1 MGEIIKINGD
11 ELTPVEGQKDLMEIT
26 EGLLLD
32 VRSSIE
38 SKKTMSVPI
47 GELSTLGAGVA
58 SLVPAINT
66 VTTTTTMATDG
77 LFTIANKVA
86 GDTLKMAKNGNAWGA
101 MKTAA
106 GGSKMVQL
114 AEAGPLTATSQAV
127 AAINPATMMMA
138 VALYSI
144 EKQLGE
150 IAETQKQIL
159 AFLEIKD
166 EANVE
171 GDLETL
177 TELINNYKHNWDNE
191 MYVQNSHKMVMDIKR
206 TARSNMLTY
215 QKKVAELVSSK
226 KLLVAQGQ
234 VKSALSELEK
244 RFKYYRL
251 SLYTY
256 SLASMM
262 EIMLGGNYKEE
273 YISGIKDEIVKLS
286 GNYREL
292 FEKSSIYL
300 EKLGESAVEANV
312 LKGIGTAGKAVGKF
326 IGSIPLVK
334 EGPVDEFLQ
343 DSGSH
348 LKKNAIGMEKKAV
361 HQFASLNNSGT
372 HVFVDKMNDMIQIYN
387 HTERICFDDKDF
399 FKIDHPE
406 KTKVKFNMNAG
417 DVNLRAWDYL
427 INGEEDPDWIQMNS
441 WKTKQANNNLNRAEY
456 LMALCVSGCNI
467 GLVVRHF
474 GMIFGK

>member
-1 MGEIIKINGD
+1 MGDIVELSNGGIAPVD
-11 ELTPVEGQKDLMEIT
+11 ESKDLMEIT

-32 VRSSIE
+32 AKSSIE
-38 SKKTMSVPI
+38 NKKTMSVPI
-47 GELSTLGAGVA
+47 AELSTLGAGVA
-58 SLVPAINT
+58 SLVPAFNT
-66 VTTTTTMATDG
+66 VTTTTTLTTDG

-101 MKTAA
+101 MKTTT
-106 GGSKMVQL
+106 GGSKMAQL

-127 AAINPATMMMA
+127 SAINPTTMMMA

-159 AFLEIKD
+159 SFLEIKD
-166 EANVE
+166 EAGIE

-191 MYVQNSHKMVMDIKR
+191 VYVQNSHKMVMDIKR
-206 TARSNMLTY
+206 TARSNMLTS
-215 QKKVAELVSSK
+215 QKRVAELVASK
-226 KLLVAQGQ
+226 KLVVGQGQ
-234 VKSALSELEK
+234 VKSTLAEMEK
-244 RFKYYRL
+244 RFKYYKL
-251 SLYTY
+251 ALYTY

-273 YISGIKDEIVKLS
+273 YITGIKDEIIKLS

-292 FEKSSIYL
+292 FEKSSLYL
-300 EKLGESAVEANV
+300 EKLGRSAVEANV

-343 DSGSH
+343 DGGAN
-348 LKKNAIGMEKKAV
+348 LKKNAIGMEKQAV
-361 HQFASLNNSGT
+361 HQFAALNNSGT
-372 HVFVDKMNDMIQIYN
+372 HIFVNKMEDMIQIYN
-387 HTERICFDDKDF
+387 HTERICFDDKQ
-399 FKIDHPE
+399 I
-406 KTKVKFNMNAG
+406 
-417 DVNLRAWDYL
+417 YL
-427 INGEEDPDWIQMNS
+427 V
-441 WKTKQANNNLNRAEY
+441 AN
-456 LMALCVSGCNI
+456 
-467 GLVVRHF
+467 
-474 GMIFGK
+474 

>member
-1 MGEIIKINGD
+1 MGDIVELSNGGIAPID
-11 ELTPVEGQKDLMEIT
+11 ESKDLMEIT

-32 VRSSIE
+32 TKSSIE
-38 SKKTMSVPI
+38 NKKTMSVPI
-47 GELSTLGAGVA
+47 AELSALGACVA
-58 SLVPAINT
+58 SLVPAFNT
-66 VTTTTTMATDG
+66 VTTTTTLATDG

-101 MKTAA
+101 MKTAT

-127 AAINPATMMMA
+127 SAINPTTMMMA

-159 AFLEIKD
+159 SFLEIKD
-166 EANVE
+166 EAGIE

-177 TELINNYKHNWDNE
+177 SELINNYKHNWDNE
-191 MYVQNSHKMVMDIKR
+191 IYVQNSHKMVMDIKR
-206 TARSNMLTY
+206 TARSNMLAS
-215 QKKVAELVSSK
+215 QKRVAELVASK
-226 KLLVAQGQ
+226 KLVVGQGQ
-234 VKSALSELEK
+234 VKSTLSEMEK
-244 RFKYYRL
+244 RFKYYQL
-251 SLYTY
+251 ALYTY

-273 YISGIKDEIVKLS
+273 YITGIKDEIIKLS

-292 FEKSSIYL
+292 FEKSSLYL
-300 EKLGESAVEANV
+300 EKLGRSAVEANV

-343 DSGSH
+343 DSGAN
-348 LKKNAIGMEKKAV
+348 LKKNAIGMEKQAV
-361 HQFASLNNSGT
+361 HQFAALNNSGT
-372 HVFVDKMNDMIQIYN
+372 HIFVNKMEDMIQIYN
-387 HTERICFDDKDF
+387 HTERICFDDKQ
-399 FKIDHPE
+399 I
-406 KTKVKFNMNAG
+406 
-417 DVNLRAWDYL
+417 YL
-427 INGEEDPDWIQMNS
+427 V
-441 WKTKQANNNLNRAEY
+441 AN
-456 LMALCVSGCNI
+456 
-467 GLVVRHF
+467 
-474 GMIFGK
+474 

>member
-1 MGEIIKINGD
+1 MGDIIEWNYGGIAPVD
-11 ELTPVEGQKDLMEIT
+11 ESKDLMEIT

-32 VRSSIE
+32 AKSSIE
-38 SKKTMSVPI
+38 NKKTMSVPI
-47 GELSTLGAGVA
+47 AELSTLGAGVA
-58 SLVPAINT
+58 SLVPAFNT
-66 VTTTTTMATDG
+66 VTTTTTLTTDG

-101 MKTAA
+101 MKTAT
-106 GGSKMVQL
+106 GGSKMAQL

-127 AAINPATMMMA
+127 SAINPTTMMMA

-159 AFLEIKD
+159 SFLEIKD
-166 EANVE
+166 EAGIE

-191 MYVQNSHKMVMDIKR
+191 VYVQNSHKMVMDIKR
-206 TARSNMLTY
+206 TARSNMLTS
-215 QKKVAELVSSK
+215 QKRVAELVASK
-226 KLLVAQGQ
+226 KLVVGQGQ
-234 VKSALSELEK
+234 VKSTLAEMEK
-244 RFKYYRL
+244 RFKYYKL
-251 SLYTY
+251 ALYTY

-273 YISGIKDEIVKLS
+273 YITGIKDEIIKLS

-292 FEKSSIYL
+292 FEKSSLYL
-300 EKLGESAVEANV
+300 EKLGRSAVEANV

-343 DSGSH
+343 DGGAN
-348 LKKNAIGMEKKAV
+348 LKKNAIGMEKQAV
-361 HQFASLNNSGT
+361 HQFAALNNSGT
-372 HVFVDKMNDMIQIYN
+372 HIFVNKMEDMIQIYN
-387 HTERICFDDKDF
+387 HTERICFDDKQ
-399 FKIDHPE
+399 I
-406 KTKVKFNMNAG
+406 
-417 DVNLRAWDYL
+417 YL
-427 INGEEDPDWIQMNS
+427 V
-441 WKTKQANNNLNRAEY
+441 AN
-456 LMALCVSGCNI
+456 
-467 GLVVRHF
+467 
-474 GMIFGK
+474 

>member
-1 MGEIIKINGD
+1 MGDIVELSNGGIAPID
-11 ELTPVEGQKDLMEIT
+11 ESKDLMEIT

-32 VRSSIE
+32 TKSSIE
-38 SKKTMSVPI
+38 NKKTMSVPI
-47 GELSTLGAGVA
+47 AELSALGAGVA
-58 SLVPAINT
+58 SLVPAFNT
-66 VTTTTTMATDG
+66 VTTTTTLATDG

-101 MKTAA
+101 MKSAT

-127 AAINPATMMMA
+127 SAINPTTMMMA

-159 AFLEIKD
+159 SFLEIKD
-166 EANVE
+166 EAGIE

-177 TELINNYKHNWDNE
+177 SELINNYKHNWDNE
-191 MYVQNSHKMVMDIKR
+191 IYVQNSHKMVMDIKR
-206 TARSNMLTY
+206 TARSNMLAS
-215 QKKVAELVSSK
+215 QKRVAELVASK
-226 KLLVAQGQ
+226 KLVVGQGQ
-234 VKSALSELEK
+234 VKSTLSEMEK
-244 RFKYYRL
+244 RFKYYKL
-251 SLYTY
+251 ALYTY

-273 YISGIKDEIVKLS
+273 YITGIKDEIIKLS

-292 FEKSSIYL
+292 FEKSSLYL
-300 EKLGESAVEANV
+300 EKLGRSAVEANV

-343 DSGSH
+343 DGGAN
-348 LKKNAIGMEKKAV
+348 LKKNAIGMEKQAV
-361 HQFASLNNSGT
+361 HQFAALNNSGT
-372 HVFVDKMNDMIQIYN
+372 QIFVNKMEDMIQIYN
-387 HTERICFDDKDF
+387 HTERICFDDKQ
-399 FKIDHPE
+399 I
-406 KTKVKFNMNAG
+406 
-417 DVNLRAWDYL
+417 YL
-427 INGEEDPDWIQMNS
+427 V
-441 WKTKQANNNLNRAEY
+441 AN
-456 LMALCVSGCNI
+456 
-467 GLVVRHF
+467 
-474 GMIFGK
+474 

>member
-1 MGEIIKINGD
+1 MGDIVELSNEGIAPID
-11 ELTPVEGQKDLMEIT
+11 ESKDLMEIT

-32 VRSSIE
+32 TKSSIE
-38 SKKTMSVPI
+38 NKKTMSVPI
-47 GELSTLGAGVA
+47 AELSALGAGVA
-58 SLVPAINT
+58 SLVPAFNT
-66 VTTTTTMATDG
+66 VTTTTTLATDG

-101 MKTAA
+101 MKTVT

-127 AAINPATMMMA
+127 SAINPTTMMMA

-159 AFLEIKD
+159 SFLEIKD
-166 EANVE
+166 EAGIE

-177 TELINNYKHNWDNE
+177 SELINNYKHNWDNE
-191 MYVQNSHKMVMDIKR
+191 IYVQNSHKMVMDIKR
-206 TARSNMLTY
+206 TARSNMLAS
-215 QKKVAELVSSK
+215 QKRVAELVASK
-226 KLLVAQGQ
+226 KLVVGQGQ
-234 VKSALSELEK
+234 VKSTLSEMEK
-244 RFKYYRL
+244 RFKYYQL
-251 SLYTY
+251 ALYTY

-273 YISGIKDEIVKLS
+273 YITGIKDEIIKLS

-292 FEKSSIYL
+292 FEKSSLYL
-300 EKLGESAVEANV
+300 EKLGRSAVEANV

-343 DSGSH
+343 DGGAN
-348 LKKNAIGMEKKAV
+348 LKKNAIGMEKQAV
-361 HQFASLNNSGT
+361 HQFAALNDSGT
-372 HVFVDKMNDMIQIYN
+372 HIFVNKMEDMIQIYN
-387 HTERICFDDKDF
+387 HTERICFDDKQ
-399 FKIDHPE
+399 I
-406 KTKVKFNMNAG
+406 
-417 DVNLRAWDYL
+417 YL
-427 INGEEDPDWIQMNS
+427 V
-441 WKTKQANNNLNRAEY
+441 AN
-456 LMALCVSGCNI
+456 
-467 GLVVRHF
+467 
-474 GMIFGK
+474 

>member
-1 MGEIIKINGD
+1 MGDIVELSNGGIAPID
-11 ELTPVEGQKDLMEIT
+11 ESKDLMEIT

-32 VRSSIE
+32 TKSSIE
-38 SKKTMSVPI
+38 NKKTMSVPI
-47 GELSTLGAGVA
+47 AELSALGAGVA
-58 SLVPAINT
+58 SLVPAFNT
-66 VTTTTTMATDG
+66 VTTTTTLATDG

-86 GDTLKMAKNGNAWGA
+86 GDTLKMANNGNAWGA
-101 MKTAA
+101 MKTAT

-127 AAINPATMMMA
+127 SAINPTTMMMA

-159 AFLEIKD
+159 SFLEIKD
-166 EANVE
+166 EAGIE

-191 MYVQNSHKMVMDIKR
+191 IYVRNSHKMVMDIKR
-206 TARSNMLTY
+206 TARSNMLTS
-215 QKKVAELVSSK
+215 QKRVAELVASK
-226 KLLVAQGQ
+226 KLVVGQGQ
-234 VKSALSELEK
+234 VKSTLSEMEK
-244 RFKYYRL
+244 RFKYYKL
-251 SLYTY
+251 ALYTY

-273 YISGIKDEIVKLS
+273 YITGIKDEIIKLS

-292 FEKSSIYL
+292 FEKSSLYL
-300 EKLGESAVEANV
+300 EKLGRSAVEANV

-343 DSGSH
+343 DGGAN
-348 LKKNAIGMEKKAV
+348 LKKNAIGMEKQAV
-361 HQFASLNNSGT
+361 HQFAALNNSGT
-372 HVFVDKMNDMIQIYN
+372 QIFVNKMEDMIQIYN
-387 HTERICFDDKDF
+387 HTERICFDDKQ
-399 FKIDHPE
+399 I
-406 KTKVKFNMNAG
+406 
-417 DVNLRAWDYL
+417 YL
-427 INGEEDPDWIQMNS
+427 V
-441 WKTKQANNNLNRAEY
+441 AN
-456 LMALCVSGCNI
+456 
-467 GLVVRHF
+467 
-474 GMIFGK
+474 

>member
-1 MGEIIKINGD
+1 MGDIVELSNGGIAPID
-11 ELTPVEGQKDLMEIT
+11 ESKDLMEIT

-32 VRSSIE
+32 TKSSIE
-38 SKKTMSVPI
+38 NKKTMSVPI
-47 GELSTLGAGVA
+47 AELSALGAGVA
-58 SLVPAINT
+58 SLVPAFNT
-66 VTTTTTMATDG
+66 VTTTTTLATDG

-101 MKTAA
+101 MKTAT

-127 AAINPATMMMA
+127 SAINPTTMMMA

-159 AFLEIKD
+159 SFLEIKD
-166 EANVE
+166 EAGIE

-177 TELINNYKHNWDNE
+177 SELINNYKHNWDNE
-191 MYVQNSHKMVMDIKR
+191 IYVQNSHKMVMDIKR
-206 TARSNMLTY
+206 TARSNMLAS
-215 QKKVAELVSSK
+215 QKRVAELVASK
-226 KLLVAQGQ
+226 KLVVGQGQ
-234 VKSALSELEK
+234 VKSTLSEMEK
-244 RFKYYRL
+244 RFKYYQL
-251 SLYTY
+251 ALYTY

-273 YISGIKDEIVKLS
+273 YITGIKDEIIKLS

-292 FEKSSIYL
+292 FEKSSLYL
-300 EKLGESAVEANV
+300 EKLDRSAVEANV

-343 DSGSH
+343 DSGAN
-348 LKKNAIGMEKKAV
+348 LKKNAIGMEKQAV
-361 HQFASLNNSGT
+361 HQFAALNNSGT
-372 HVFVDKMNDMIQIYN
+372 HIFVNKMEDMIQIYN
-387 HTERICFDDKDF
+387 HTERICFDDKQ
-399 FKIDHPE
+399 I
-406 KTKVKFNMNAG
+406 
-417 DVNLRAWDYL
+417 YL
-427 INGEEDPDWIQMNS
+427 V
-441 WKTKQANNNLNRAEY
+441 AN
-456 LMALCVSGCNI
+456 
-467 GLVVRHF
+467 
-474 GMIFGK
+474 

>member
-1 MGEIIKINGD
+1 MEDIVELSNGGIAPID
-11 ELTPVEGQKDLMEIT
+11 ESKDLMEIT

-32 VRSSIE
+32 TKSSIE
-38 SKKTMSVPI
+38 NKKTMSVPI
-47 GELSTLGAGVA
+47 AELSALGAGVA
-58 SLVPAINT
+58 SLVPAFNT
-66 VTTTTTMATDG
+66 VTTTTTLATDG

-101 MKTAA
+101 MKTAT

-127 AAINPATMMMA
+127 SAINPTTMMMA

-159 AFLEIKD
+159 SFLEIKD
-166 EANVE
+166 EAGIE

-177 TELINNYKHNWDNE
+177 SELINNYKHNWDNE
-191 MYVQNSHKMVMDIKR
+191 IYVQNSHKMVMDIKR
-206 TARSNMLTY
+206 TARSNMLAS
-215 QKKVAELVSSK
+215 QKRVAELVASK
-226 KLLVAQGQ
+226 KLVVGQGQ
-234 VKSALSELEK
+234 VKSTLSEMEK
-244 RFKYYRL
+244 RFKYYQL
-251 SLYTY
+251 ALYTY

-273 YISGIKDEIVKLS
+273 YITGIKDEIIKLS

-292 FEKSSIYL
+292 FEKSSLYL
-300 EKLGESAVEANV
+300 EKLGRSAVEANV

-343 DSGSH
+343 DGGAN
-348 LKKNAIGMEKKAV
+348 LKKNAIGMEKQAV
-361 HQFASLNNSGT
+361 HQFAALNNSGT
-372 HVFVDKMNDMIQIYN
+372 HIFVNKMEDMIQIYN
-387 HTERICFDDKDF
+387 HTERICFDDKQ
-399 FKIDHPE
+399 I
-406 KTKVKFNMNAG
+406 
-417 DVNLRAWDYL
+417 YL
-427 INGEEDPDWIQMNS
+427 V
-441 WKTKQANNNLNRAEY
+441 AN
-456 LMALCVSGCNI
+456 
-467 GLVVRHF
+467 
-474 GMIFGK
+474 

>member
-1 MGEIIKINGD
+1 MGDIIELSNGGIAPVD
-11 ELTPVEGQKDLMEIT
+11 ESKDLMEIT

-32 VRSSIE
+32 TKSSIE
-38 SKKTMSVPI
+38 NKKTMSVPI
-47 GELSTLGAGVA
+47 AELSALGAGVA
-58 SLVPAINT
+58 SLVPAFNT
-66 VTTTTTMATDG
+66 VTTTTTLAADG

-101 MKTAA
+101 MKTAT

-114 AEAGPLTATSQAV
+114 AEAGPLAATSQAV
-127 AAINPATMMMA
+127 SAINPTTMMMA

-159 AFLEIKD
+159 SFLEIKD
-166 EANVE
+166 EAGIE

-191 MYVQNSHKMVMDIKR
+191 IYVRNSHKMVMDIKR
-206 TARSNMLTY
+206 TARSNMLAS
-215 QKKVAELVSSK
+215 QKRVAELVASK
-226 KLLVAQGQ
+226 KLVVGQGQ
-234 VKSALSELEK
+234 VKSTLSEMEK
-244 RFKYYRL
+244 RFKYYKL
-251 SLYTY
+251 ALYTY

-273 YISGIKDEIVKLS
+273 YITGIKDEIIKLS

-292 FEKSSIYL
+292 FEKSSLYL
-300 EKLGESAVEANV
+300 EKLGGSAVEANV

-343 DSGSH
+343 NGGAN
-348 LKKNAIGMEKKAV
+348 LKKNAIGMEKQAV
-361 HQFASLNNSGT
+361 HQFAALNNSGT
-372 HVFVDKMNDMIQIYN
+372 HIFVNKMEDMIQIYN
-387 HTERICFDDKDF
+387 HTERICFDDKQ
-399 FKIDHPE
+399 I
-406 KTKVKFNMNAG
+406 
-417 DVNLRAWDYL
+417 YL
-427 INGEEDPDWIQMNS
+427 V
-441 WKTKQANNNLNRAEY
+441 AN
-456 LMALCVSGCNI
+456 
-467 GLVVRHF
+467 
-474 GMIFGK
+474 

>member
-1 MGEIIKINGD
+1 MGDIIELSNGGIAPVD
-11 ELTPVEGQKDLMEIT
+11 ESKDLMEIT

-32 VRSSIE
+32 TKSSIE
-38 SKKTMSVPI
+38 NKKTMSVPI
-47 GELSTLGAGVA
+47 AELSALGAGVA
-58 SLVPAINT
+58 SLVPAFNT
-66 VTTTTTMATDG
+66 VTTTTTLAADG

-101 MKTAA
+101 MKTAT

-114 AEAGPLTATSQAV
+114 AEAGPLAATSQAV
-127 AAINPATMMMA
+127 SAINPTTMMMA

-159 AFLEIKD
+159 SFLEIKD
-166 EANVE
+166 EAGIE

-191 MYVQNSHKMVMDIKR
+191 IYVQNSHKMVMDIKR
-206 TARSNMLTY
+206 TARSNMLAS
-215 QKKVAELVSSK
+215 QKRVAELVASK
-226 KLLVAQGQ
+226 KLVVGQGQ
-234 VKSALSELEK
+234 VKSTLSEMEK
-244 RFKYYRL
+244 RFKYYKL
-251 SLYTY
+251 ALYTY

-273 YISGIKDEIVKLS
+273 YITGIKDEIIKLS

-292 FEKSSIYL
+292 FEKSSLYL
-300 EKLGESAVEANV
+300 EKLGGSAVEANV

-343 DSGSH
+343 NGGAN
-348 LKKNAIGMEKKAV
+348 LKKNAIGMEKQAV
-361 HQFASLNNSGT
+361 HQFAALNNSGA
-372 HVFVDKMNDMIQIYN
+372 HIFVNKMEDMIQIYN
-387 HTERICFDDKDF
+387 HTERICFDDKQ
-399 FKIDHPE
+399 I
-406 KTKVKFNMNAG
+406 
-417 DVNLRAWDYL
+417 YL
-427 INGEEDPDWIQMNS
+427 V
-441 WKTKQANNNLNRAEY
+441 AN
-456 LMALCVSGCNI
+456 
-467 GLVVRHF
+467 
-474 GMIFGK
+474 